1 MLDRWKE
8 RERREYWRAGI
19 VAATLAN
26 CFRDS
31 KNRREPYRPE
41 DFMPSYAKASEGR
54 PSGAGASGGG
64 PRRLTPEEMAEKVK
78 AIHAALGGT
87 AASGD

>member
-1 MLDRWKE
+1 
-8 RERREYWRAGI
+8 
-19 VAATLAN
+19 
-26 CFRDS
+26 
-31 KNRREPYRPE
+31 
-41 DFMPSYAKASEGR
+41 MPSYAKASEGR